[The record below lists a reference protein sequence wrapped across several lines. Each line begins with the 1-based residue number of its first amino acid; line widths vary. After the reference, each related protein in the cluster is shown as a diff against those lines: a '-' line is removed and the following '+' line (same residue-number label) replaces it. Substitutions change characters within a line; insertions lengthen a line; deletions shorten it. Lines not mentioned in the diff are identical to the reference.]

1 LVSILSVIVLLG
13 VLIFVHELGHFL
25 TAKFA
30 GVGVLKFSLGF
41 GPRIIGKKVGETE
54 YLLSLVPLGGY
65 VKLLGESEDDVL
77 SEADQKRS
85 FLVQPIWKRMLIV
98 ATGPIFNFLLALV
111 IFTLVHI
118 WGLPVLLPTI
128 GNVQEGS
135 AALRAGL
142 LKADTITAID
152 GRQIGRWT
160 DMAEAIN
167 DSGGKILHLT
177 IKRGEKT
184 QSVSLT
190 PTLFKVKDIFGE
202 EVNSY
207 KIGISPS
214 LETKIER
221 LNPLSALVESA
232 KQTWVVTK
240 LTLLS
245 VVKIFQ
251 GVISPKTLG
260 GPIMIAQLAGAQV
273 REGLIPFLLFMALL
287 SINLAVL
294 NLLPIPILDGGHL
307 FFYLIE
313 AITGREINLKWRERA
328 QQVGF
333 ALLIVLMVF
342 VLVMD
347 LDRLNIKFLQDISQ
361 DIGKMFSR

>member
-1 LVSILSVIVLLG
+1 MVSILAVIVLLG

-54 YLLSLVPLGGY
+54 YLLSLIPLGGY
-65 VKLLGESEDDVL
+65 VKLLGESEEDLVSGDDHL
-77 SEADQKRS
+77 RS

-98 ATGPIFNFLLALV
+98 ATGPIFNFLLATL
-111 IFTLVHI
+111 IFTIVQM
-118 WGLPVLLPTI
+118 WGFPVLLPKI
-128 GNVQEGS
+128 GNVQESS

-152 GRQIGRWT
+152 GKPISRWT
-160 DMAEAIN
+160 DMAELIN
-167 DSGGKILHLT
+167 DSNGKILNLT
-177 IKRGEKT
+177 IKRGDMY
-184 QSVSLT
+184 QVVSIT
-190 PTLFKVKDIFGE
+190 PTLFKVKNIFGE

-214 LETKIER
+214 QETRIER
-221 LNPLSALVESA
+221 LNPVSALMEGV
-232 KQTWVVTK
+232 KQTWVISK
-240 LTLLS
+240 LTLMS
-245 VVKIFQ
+245 VAKMLQ

-273 REGLIPFLLFMALL
+273 KEGVIPFFLFMAML

-313 AITGREINLKWRERA
+313 AITGKEISLKWRERA

-333 ALLIVLMVF
+333 ALLIILMLF

-347 LDRLNIKFLQDISQ
+347 LERLNIKFLQDIS
-361 DIGKMFSR
+361 KKFF

>member
-1 LVSILSVIVLLG
+1 MVSILSVIVLLG

-41 GPRIIGKKVGETE
+41 GPRIIGKKIGETE
-54 YLLSLVPLGGY
+54 YLLSLIPLGGY

-77 SEADQKRS
+77 TDADQSRS
-85 FLVQPIWKRMLIV
+85 FLVQPIWKRILIV
-98 ATGPIFNFLLALV
+98 ATGPIFNLLLATV
-111 IFTLVHI
+111 IFTFVQI
-118 WGLPVLLPTI
+118 WGLPVLLPKI

-135 AALRAGL
+135 AALKAGL

-152 GRQIGRWT
+152 GKQISRWA
-160 DMAEAIN
+160 DMAELIN
-167 DSGGKILHLT
+167 DSGGKILNLT
-177 IKRGEKT
+177 IQRGET
-184 QSVSLT
+184 SHPISIM
-190 PTLFKVKDIFGE
+190 PTLFKVNNIFGE

-207 KIGISPS
+207 RIGISPS
-214 LETKIER
+214 PETRIER
-221 LNPLSALVESA
+221 RNPASALMEGV
-232 KQTWVVTK
+232 KQTWVLSK

-245 VVKIFQ
+245 VVKMLQ

-273 REGLIPFLLFMALL
+273 KEGLIPFLLFMAML

-307 FFYLIE
+307 LFYLIE
-313 AITGREINLKWRERA
+313 AVTGREISIKWRERS

-333 ALLIVLMVF
+333 ALLIILMLF

-347 LDRLNIKFLQDISQ
+347 LERLNIKFLQDLS
-361 DIGKMFSR
+361 KRFF